1 MKQNNNFEKAKFGG
15 RMNYE
20 LISVK
25 AEQDMKQRIMS
36 LLIFDKI
43 EKVLEEA
50 KIEDPT
56 NRIKQIHEGYS
67 FKVNKDLSPK
77 LYELFMEVKS
87 SLDFQDDIDVFV
99 SSSADLNAFAVPKLG
114 DLDTNLII
122 ITSGLV
128 DKFDDDELKFVIG
141 HEIGHLISGYS
152 RINRVINFLYP
163 EGGMPY
169 VIENKIRF
177 WQQLSELTADRYGFI
192 ASPKL
197 NKIISGFFKL
207 TSGLNT
213 EKISFNSD
221 VYLAQTD
228 ELVEKLKAEPKYLGT
243 SHPINPIR
251 LKALKYFGESN
262 LYKQVAEKLE
272 ITEDKELV
280 ENTSS
285 LAGLLTVIAES
296 DLDYYRMYFI
306 ASGGLLVAMS
316 DEELSREEMEKIL
329 YMLGGTSMFPRQL
342 VNELMEGGVEKI
354 TEIFQKS
361 ISGILELNPADK
373 YSMLDYLISVVIS
386 DQQIKDE
393 EIEMI
398 NTIGSDYLGLSKKE
412 IAQGLA
418 ASLQRAFVPDIL
430 AG

>member
-1 MKQNNNFEKAKFGG
+1 
-15 RMNYE
+15 MNYE

-25 AEQDMKQRIMS
+25 AEQDMKQRIMD
-36 LLIFDKI
+36 LLIFEKI
-43 EKVLEEA
+43 EKVLAEA
-50 KIEDPT
+50 SIEDPT

-77 LYELFMEVKS
+77 LFDLFTEVKT
-87 SLDFQDDIDVFV
+87 SLAFDDDIEVFV

-114 DLDTNLII
+114 DLDTNLIV
-122 ITSGLV
+122 ITSGLI

-163 EGGMPY
+163 EGGMPF
-169 VIENKIRF
+169 VIDNKIRF

-221 VYLAQTD
+221 VYLKQTD
-228 ELVEKLKAEPKYLGT
+228 ELVDKLKEEPTYLGT

-251 LKALKYFGESN
+251 LKALKYFSESN
-262 LYKQVAEKLE
+262 LYKQVANNEE
-272 ITEDKELV
+272 IAQDDALV
-280 ENTSS
+280 ENTNS
-285 LAGLLTVIAES
+285 LAGLLTVIADS

-316 DEELSREEMEKIL
+316 DEEFSKQEMEKIL
-329 YMLGGTSMFPRQL
+329 YMLGGTNMFPRQL
-342 VNELMEGGVEKI
+342 VDELMEGGIEKI
-354 TEIFQKS
+354 TELFEKS
-361 ISGILELNPADK
+361 IAGILEINPADR

-386 DQQIKDE
+386 DQQIKDQ

-398 NTIGSDYLGLSKKE
+398 NNIGSNYLGLSKKE

-418 ASLQRAFVPDIL
+418 SSLQRAFVPDIL

>member
-1 MKQNNNFEKAKFGG
+1 
-15 RMNYE
+15 MNYE

-25 AEQDMKQRIMS
+25 AEQDMKQRIMD

-43 EKVLEEA
+43 EKILEEA

-56 NRIKQIHEGYS
+56 NRIKQLHEGYS
-67 FKVNKDLSPK
+67 FKLNKDLSPK
-77 LYELFMEVKS
+77 LYDIFIEVKNA
-87 SLDFQDDIDVFV
+87 LQFEEEIEVFI

-114 DLDTNLII
+114 DRDENIII

-128 DKFDDDELKFVIG
+128 DKFDEDELKFVIG

-152 RINRVINFLYP
+152 RINRVVNFLYP
-163 EGGMPY
+163 NGGMPF

-197 NKIISGFFKL
+197 NKVISGFFKL
-207 TSGLNT
+207 TSGLDT

-228 ELVEKLKAEPKYLGT
+228 ELVEKLKAEPTYLGV

-251 LKALKYFGESN
+251 LKALQYFSESN
-262 LYKQVAEKLE
+262 LYDQISNKTE
-272 ITEDKELV
+272 ISEDSDLV
-280 ENTSS
+280 ENTNS
-285 LAGLLTVIAES
+285 LAGLLTVLADS

-316 DEELSREEMEKIL
+316 DEELSRDEMEKIL
-329 YMLGGTSMFPRQL
+329 FMLGGTNMFPRQL
-342 VNELMEGGVEKI
+342 IDNLMEGGIEKI
-354 TEIFQKS
+354 TELFQKS
-361 ISGILELNPADK
+361 VEGILSINPADR
-373 YSMLDYLISVVIS
+373 YSMLEYLISVVIS
-386 DQQIKDE
+386 DQHIRDE
-393 EIEMI
+393 EIELI
-398 NTIGSDYLGLSKKE
+398 NSIGTDYLGLSKKE
-412 IAQGLA
+412 IAQSLA
-418 ASLQRAFVPDIL
+418 ASLQQAFVPDII
-430 AG
+430 GG